1 MENKTVLPM
10 VALRGLVIFPYMV
23 LHFDIG
29 REKSIEALENSM
41 ENGQDIFLVA
51 QRDIKA
57 EEPSEEEIYE
67 VGTVSRIKQV
77 LKLPGDNIRVLVEG
91 VNRGRILRYL
101 KTEPFYQVEIEN
113 YETEETA
120 ENDLVKEAYMRRIY
134 DMFEKFAGLGTRMSG
149 ETLLTIADIKQAGKF
164 ADLVASN
171 VVIKMEDKQA
181 VLESIDELER
191 LKRVMQI
198 LSREIE
204 ILEID
209 REISASVKQQVDKSQ
224 RDYFL
229 REQMKAIQ
237 KELGESENDI
247 SDMEEIRE
255 KIKTLPLSDEARE
268 KAEKELSR
276 LAKTPHGSPE
286 ASVSRN
292 YLDWIVS
299 LPWGVYTEDNLDLD
313 HVRDILEEDHYG
325 LEKVKDR
332 VVEFLAVRKLK
343 DSTKG
348 PIICFAGP
356 PGVGKTSIARS
367 IARAIDKKF
376 VRMSL
381 GGVRDEAEIRGHRRT
396 YIGAVPGRIIT
407 SIKQAGSMNP
417 LFLLD
422 EIDKMSSDFRG
433 DPAAAMLEV
442 LDPEI
447 NNTFADH
454 YLDMGFDLSK
464 VMFITTANDVDA
476 IPEPLYDR
484 MEIIYINS
492 YTDVEKLNIAKL
504 HLLKKQAEEHGLS
517 VEQVKVPDN
526 VIMDIIHKYTA
537 EAGVRS
543 LERQIAA
550 IMRKAATQIVKN
562 ELKQV
567 VVNRKNLKNFL
578 GLAKRTETDVLKVD
592 TVGVVTGLAWTSVG
606 GQTLAVEVSAMEGT
620 GKLELTGQLG
630 DVMKESAR
638 AGFSLVRAL
647 AHEYKIPADI
657 NEKVDI
663 HIHLPEGAIPK
674 DGPSA
679 GITMVTAMVSALTGL
694 SVRCDIAMTG
704 EITLTGRVL
713 KIGGLKEKSLAAL
726 RAGIR
731 NIILPEGNRA
741 DIEELPDNVRRKLTF
756 YYVSNIKEVLD
767 LALLKPPKKGKAN
780 GEEKPKKNGKAAE
793 DGAETAKNQKIEEK

>member
-1 MENKTVLPM
+1 LENKMVLPM

-23 LHFDIG
+23 LHFDVG
-29 REKSIEALENSM
+29 REKSIESLENCM

-51 QRDIKA
+51 QKDIKTEDPA
-57 EEPSEEEIYE
+57 EEDIYE
-67 VGTVSRIKQV
+67 VGTVSRVKQV

-91 VNRGRILRYL
+91 VSRAKIVQYL
-101 KTEPFYQVEIEN
+101 KTEPFYQVEIEIF
-113 YETEETA
+113 EQEETQ
-120 ENDLVKEAYMRRIY
+120 ENDIVKEAYMRRIY
-134 DMFEKFAGLGTRMSG
+134 DMFEKFAGYGSRMSG
-149 ETLLTIADIKQAGKF
+149 ETLLTIGDIKQAGKF

-181 VLESIDELER
+181 VLECVDELER
-191 LKRVMQI
+191 LKKVMQI

-209 REISASVKQQVDKSQ
+209 KEISANVKQQVDKSQ

-229 REQMKAIQ
+229 REQLKAIQ
-237 KELGESENDI
+237 KELGETENDVTEI
-247 SDMEEIRE
+247 EEIRE
-255 KIKTLPLSDEARE
+255 KIKSMPLTDEARE
-268 KAEKELSR
+268 KAEKELAR
-276 LAKTPHGSPE
+276 LAKMPHGTPE

-299 LPWGVYTEDNLDLD
+299 LPWGVYTEDNLELD
-313 HVRDILEEDHYG
+313 HVREVLDEDHYG

-332 VVEFLAVRKLK
+332 VIEFLAVRKLK

-396 YIGAVPGRIIT
+396 YIGAIPGRIIS

-417 LFLLD
+417 LFLFD

-433 DPAAAMLEV
+433 DPASAMLEV

-476 IPEPLYDR
+476 IPEPLFDR

-492 YTDVEKLNIAKL
+492 YTDLEKLNIAKL
-504 HLLKKQAEEHGLS
+504 HLLKKQAEEHGLT
-517 VEQVKVPDN
+517 VDQVKIPDG

-537 EAGVRS
+537 ESGVRS

-562 ELKQV
+562 NLKAV

-578 GLAKRTETDVLKVD
+578 GLPKRTDSDVLKVD

-620 GKLELTGQLG
+620 GKMELTGQLG
-630 DVMKESAR
+630 DVMKESAK
-638 AGFSLVRAL
+638 AGFSLVRSMSE
-647 AHEYKIPADI
+647 EYDIPPDI

-679 GITMVTAMVSALTGL
+679 GVTMATAMVSALTRIP
-694 SVRCDIAMTG
+694 VRCDIAMTG

-731 NIILPEGNRA
+731 NIILPEQNRA
-741 DIEELPDNVRRKLTF
+741 DIDELPDSVRRKLTF
-756 YYVSNIKEVLD
+756 YYVTNIRQVLD
-767 LALLKPPKKGKAN
+767 IALVKDAPA
-780 GEEKPKKNGKAAE
+780 EGKAADSLKVLEGGDISERSAEPE
-793 DGAETAKNQKIEEK
+793 DR

>member
-1 MENKTVLPM
+1 MENKMVLPM

-23 LHFDIG
+23 LHFDVG
-29 REKSIEALENSM
+29 REKSIESLENCM

-51 QRDIKA
+51 QKDIKTEDPA
-57 EEPSEEEIYE
+57 EDDIYD
-67 VGTVSRIKQV
+67 VGTVSRVKQV

-91 VNRGRILRYL
+91 VSRAKILKYL
-101 KTEPFYQVEIEN
+101 KTEPFYQVEIEIFEQD
-113 YETEETA
+113 ETTD
-120 ENDLVKEAYMRRIY
+120 NDIVKEAYMRRIY
-134 DMFEKFAGLGTRMSG
+134 DMFEKFAGYGSRMSG
-149 ETLLTIADIKQAGKF
+149 ETLLTIGDIKQAGKF

-181 VLESIDELER
+181 VLECIDELER
-191 LKRVMQI
+191 LKKVMQI

-209 REISASVKQQVDKSQ
+209 KEISANVKQQVDKSQ

-229 REQMKAIQ
+229 REQLKAIQ
-237 KELGESENDI
+237 KELGETENDI
-247 SDMEEIRE
+247 TEIEEIRE
-255 KIKTLPLSDEARE
+255 KIKSLPLTDEARE
-268 KAEKELSR
+268 KAEKELGR
-276 LAKTPHGSPE
+276 LAKMPHGTPE

-299 LPWGVYTEDNLDLD
+299 LPWGVYTEDNLELD
-313 HVRDILEEDHYG
+313 HVREVLDEDHYG

-332 VVEFLAVRKLK
+332 VIEFLAVRKLK

-396 YIGAVPGRIIT
+396 YIGAIPGRIIS

-417 LFLLD
+417 LFLFD

-433 DPAAAMLEV
+433 DPASAMLEV

-476 IPEPLYDR
+476 IPEPLFDR

-492 YTDVEKLNIAKL
+492 YTDLEKLNIAKL
-504 HLLKKQAEEHGLS
+504 HLLKKQAEEHGLT
-517 VEQVKVPDN
+517 VDQVKIPDG

-537 EAGVRS
+537 ESGVRS
-543 LERQIAA
+543 LERQLAA

-562 ELKQV
+562 DLKV
-567 VVNRKNLKNFL
+567 VTVNRKNLKSFL
-578 GLAKRTETDVLKVD
+578 GLPKRTESDVLKED

-620 GKLELTGQLG
+620 GKMELTGQLG

-638 AGFSLVRAL
+638 AGFSLVRSL
-647 AHEYKIPADI
+647 SEEYDIPSDI

-679 GITMVTAMVSALTGL
+679 GVTMVTAMVSALTRIP
-694 SVRCDIAMTG
+694 VRCDIAMTG

-731 NIILPEGNRA
+731 NIILPEQNRA
-741 DIEELPDNVRRKLTF
+741 DIDELPDSVRRKLSF
-756 YYVSNIKEVLD
+756 YYVTNIRQVLE
-767 LALLKPPKKGKAN
+767 LALVMDAEKSPEAARNTGINVSSCKA
-780 GEEKPKKNGKAAE
+780 EEVDEHPE
-793 DGAETAKNQKIEEK
+793 VQ

>member
-1 MENKTVLPM
+1 MESKMVLPM

-23 LHFDIG
+23 LHFDVG
-29 REKSIEALENSM
+29 REKSIESLENCM

-51 QRDIKA
+51 QKDIKT
-57 EEPSEEEIYE
+57 EDPSQEDIYE
-67 VGTVSRIKQV
+67 VGTVSRVKQV

-91 VNRGRILRYL
+91 VSRAKILQYL
-101 KTEPFYQVEIEN
+101 KTEPFYQVEIEIF
-113 YETEETA
+113 EQEESP
-120 ENDLVKEAYMRRIY
+120 ENDIVKEAYMRRIY
-134 DMFEKFAGLGTRMSG
+134 DMFEKFAGYGSRMSG
-149 ETLLTIADIKQAGKF
+149 ETLLTIGDIKQAGKF

-181 VLESIDELER
+181 VLECIDELER
-191 LKRVMQI
+191 LKKVMQI

-209 REISASVKQQVDKSQ
+209 KEISANVKQQVDKSQ

-229 REQMKAIQ
+229 REQLKAIQ
-237 KELGESENDI
+237 KELGETENDI
-247 SDMEEIRE
+247 TEIEEIRE
-255 KIKTLPLSDEARE
+255 KIKSLPLTDEARE
-268 KAEKELSR
+268 KAEKELGR
-276 LAKTPHGSPE
+276 LAKMPHGTPE

-299 LPWGVYTEDNLDLD
+299 LPWGIFTEDNLDLD
-313 HVRDILEEDHYG
+313 HVREILDEDHYG

-332 VVEFLAVRKLK
+332 VIEFLAVRKLK

-367 IARAIDKKF
+367 IARATDKKF

-396 YIGAVPGRIIT
+396 YIGAIPGRIIT
-407 SIKQAGSMNP
+407 SLKQAGSMNP
-417 LFLLD
+417 LFLFD

-433 DPAAAMLEV
+433 DPASAMLEV

-492 YTDVEKLNIAKL
+492 YTDLEKLNIAKL
-504 HLLKKQAEEHGLS
+504 HLLKKQAEEHGLTM
-517 VEQVKVPDN
+517 EQVKIPDG
-526 VIMDIIHKYTA
+526 VIMDMIHKYTA
-537 EAGVRS
+537 ESGVRS

-562 ELKQV
+562 DLKTV

-578 GLAKRTETDVLKVD
+578 GLPKRTDTDVLKVD

-620 GKLELTGQLG
+620 GKMELTGQLG

-638 AGFSLVRAL
+638 AGFSLVRSL
-647 AHEYKIPADI
+647 SEEFDIPSDI

-679 GITMVTAMVSALTGL
+679 GVTMVTAMVSALTRIP
-694 SVRCDIAMTG
+694 VRCDIAMTG

-731 NIILPEGNRA
+731 NIILPETNRG
-741 DIEELPDNVRRKLTF
+741 DIEELPDSVRRKLTF
-756 YYVSNIKEVLD
+756 YYVTNIHQVLDIALVKEVPVSREAMGD
-767 LALLKPPKKGKAN
+767 DDAKVSESCCSAV
-780 GEEKPKKNGKAAE
+780 E
-793 DGAETAKNQKIEEK
+793 DEHPEVQ